1 MHAIYLKSVKSP
13 AAQKG
18 FVFRQPARQMNRSEI
33 FSQAIV
39 DQDSEYM
46 MDSFCVDSDE
56 VEESSPLLDED
67 DEVTTLIP
75 SVPSPAGMRRTRR
88 QAGKA
93 IPTKTSRKRI
103 IRQPDSSDSDVAVSP
118 IKMPTVS
125 QEQEPSPSTSV
136 LEVSIS
142 NSSSF
147 ALTREER
154 LEKQRQ
160 KQEEFRRS
168 RTTMNNNNN
177 NISSVPAT
185 DRFVPPAP
193 PSPSSRVLISSRQVA
208 TAGQIISTLQV
219 KHRCLTHV
227 CSFNIADFVVSPQLG
242 VLRKLHSGQLATLN
256 MYEPI
261 I

>member
-1 MHAIYLKSVKSP
+1 MQAVYLKSVKSP

-33 FSQAIV
+33 FSQAVV

-56 VEESSPLLDED
+56 VEESSPLLDDEG
-67 DEVTTLIP
+67 EVTTLNPSIP
-75 SVPSPAGMRRTRR
+75 SPSGMRLTRR
-88 QAGKA
+88 RAGNKA

-103 IRQPDSSDSDVAVSP
+103 IRQPDSSDSDVAASP
-118 IKMPTVS
+118 IKISSTS

-142 NSSSF
+142 NGSSF
-147 ALTREER
+147 SLSREER

-168 RTTMNNNNN
+168 RMTTINN
-177 NISSVPAT
+177 NISTVPAT

-193 PSPSSRVLISSRQVA
+193 PSPSRRVLISSRQVA

-242 VLRKLHSGQLATLN
+242 VLRKLHSGQLVT
-256 MYEPI
+256 
-261 I
+261 